1 MPRKSAIHPALHAQT
16 QVDVFGAIETNY
28 WQLDDG
34 FDLAY
39 AACKTAA
46 QRKQLRETLSAA
58 EDAYWAAVADALA
71 DNSTFVQQLRDD
83 LVKKN
88 LEVQRRLENLKDVS
102 AFLTAATES
111 TRLAAALAR
120 LAAI

>member
-1 MPRKSAIHPALHAQT
+1 MPRKSTAHPALHAQT
-16 QVDVFGAIETNY
+16 QVDVFNSIETNY

-34 FDLAY
+34 FDTAY

-71 DNSTFVQQLRDD
+71 DNSSFVHQLRDD
-83 LVKKN
+83 LDKKN
-88 LEVQRRLENLKDVS
+88 LEVKAQLENLKNIS
-102 AFLTAATES
+102 TFLAAATES